1 MGQIE
6 TENQISEY
14 FKRLEKIKRSSI
26 MKLNQDQQKSI
37 YIALKNEKE
46 EKRKKLEED
55 LKAKNQ

>member
-6 TENQISEY
+6 TENQIREY
-14 FKRLEKIKRSSI
+14 YKRLEKIKRSSI
-26 MKLNQDQQKSI
+26 MKLNKDQQKSI

-55 LKAKNQ
+55 LKAKNR